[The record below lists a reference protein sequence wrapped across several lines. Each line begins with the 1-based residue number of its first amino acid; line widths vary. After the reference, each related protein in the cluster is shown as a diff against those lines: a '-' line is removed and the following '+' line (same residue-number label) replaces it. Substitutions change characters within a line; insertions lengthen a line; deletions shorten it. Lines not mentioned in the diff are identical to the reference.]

1 MYIGY
6 SELPINAVAFRRDSD
21 WVFLLLPYSI
31 KNCLFSTSCKIVS
44 PLLQILVVGSYAIVF
59 SSQSKQIS
67 CYLCF

>member
-6 SELPINAVAFRRDSD
+6 SELPINAFRRDPH
-21 WVFLLLPYSI
+21 WTFLLLPYGI

-67 CYLCF
+67 RYLCF